1 MKPQPGGNGNQIHT
15 LLDGTSTAVI
25 PHMMSVALTF
35 PPALHSL
42 DTIPAFDVEQAEL
55 STVTTDQL
63 GPAQGPPIGDA
74 DPAWPPAPASS
85 PPQDLWTQVPATWT
99 SPSLKDA
106 GRTAAITDFA
116 SVLGWKASDGKSAW
130 TMQKGWNT
138 YPKKLVSA
146 FKQNAFACP
155 GMAKGLAAV
164 AAAK

>member
-1 MKPQPGGNGNQIHT
+1 
-15 LLDGTSTAVI
+15 
-25 PHMMSVALTF
+25 MSVTLTF

-42 DTIPAFDVEQAEL
+42 DPIPAFDVEQAEL
-55 STVTTDQL
+55 EIVTEDSL
-63 GPAQGPPIGDA
+63 AAIAAA
-74 DPAWPPAPASS
+74 DPGWQPAPASS

-116 SVLGWKASDGKSAW
+116 SVLGWKASDGKSAS